1 MLLFKFILFKLKLR
15 SLSENDIL
23 LLEANKHIDKL
34 EYALT
39 NGNYKVRKLSAQA
52 LGHVGQ
58 ASSIPYLFIAIQ
70 DKVHNVSL
78 AALDALDR
86 LDDNKELKPL
96 IVGKR
101 FEWMKSI
108 NEKEAKFE
116 ANRGKKY
123 KTYKWKRKYNNVS
136 EKVKATIKIPKYNRF

>member
-1 MLLFKFILFKLKLR
+1 MLLFIKYILFKFKLR
-15 SLSENDIL
+15 SLSEADIL
-23 LLEANKHIDKL
+23 HLEANNYVDRL
-34 EYALT
+34 EYALA
-39 NGNYKVRKLSAQA
+39 NGNFKVRKLAAEA

-101 FEWMKSI
+101 FQWMKSI
-108 NEKEAKFE
+108 NEKEAAFE
-116 ANRGKKY
+116 TNRSKKY
-123 KTYKWKRKYNNVS
+123 KIHKWKRKYANVS
-136 EKVKATIKIPKYNRF
+136 EKVRATIKIRRI

>member
-1 MLLFKFILFKLKLR
+1 MLLLKYILFKLKLR

-23 LLEANKHIDKL
+23 LLEANKDIDKL
-34 EYALT
+34 EYALA
-39 NGNYKVRKLSAQA
+39 NGNYKVRMLSAQA

-116 ANRGKKY
+116 ANKGKKY
-123 KTYKWKRKYNNVS
+123 KIYRWERASKKSFERVKEQLKKR
-136 EKVKATIKIPKYNRF
+136 IR

>member
-1 MLLFKFILFKLKLR
+1 MLLFIKYILFKFKLR
-15 SLSENDIL
+15 SLSEADIL
-23 LLEANKHIDKL
+23 HLEANNYVDRL
-34 EYALT
+34 EYALA
-39 NGNYKVRKLSAQA
+39 NGNFKVRKLAAEA

-78 AALDALDR
+78 AALDALDK

-96 IVGKR
+96 IVSKR
-101 FEWMKSI
+101 FQWMKSI
-108 NEKEAKFE
+108 NEKEAAFE

-123 KTYKWKRKYNNVS
+123 KIYRWERTSKKNFEIVKEQLKKR
-136 EKVKATIKIPKYNRF
+136 IR